1 MNNIATPDSKNTD
14 IMALRDA
21 IYMIGKTEPSEYT
34 EIGNIHGY
42 RVIYMEDSK
51 RYIFGYKKCAIFIKP
66 RIERKILD
74 IDIFVCNGSDPG
86 DGKQLLCFSLNHIR
100 TTRGEIFTDDT
111 VIRLDPS
118 SKLATSLPAQRKKF
132 NGKPPEELQEKLEKY
147 YIKTYGFVKGLP
159 YFKTTLG
166 EIISRCAVATKGG
179 RTTRKINRRSNKSR
193 TISLKS
199 S

>member
-1 MNNIATPDSKNTD
+1 MNNIATPDSKDTD
-14 IMALRDA
+14 IMVLREA
-21 IYMIGKTEPSEYT
+21 IYMIGRTEPSEYT

-111 VIRLDPS
+111 VIRLDPFSEMAS
-118 SKLATSLPAQRKKF
+118 SLSAQRKKF
-132 NGKPPEELQEKLEKY
+132 NGKPKHVLQEKLENY
-147 YIKTYGFVKGLP
+147 YIETYGFVKALP

-179 RTTRKINRRSNKSR
+179 RKTRKINRRSNKSG

>member
-1 MNNIATPDSKNTD
+1 MNNIGTPESKDPD
-14 IMALRDA
+14 IIALREA

-34 EIGNIHGY
+34 EIGIINGY

-74 IDIFVCNGSDPG
+74 IDIFVCNGSEPG
-86 DGKQLLCFSLNHIR
+86 DGIQLLCFSLNHIR
-100 TTRGEIFTDDT
+100 TTKSEIFTDDT

-147 YIKTYGFVKGLP
+147 YIETYGFNKGLP

-166 EIISRCAVATKGG
+166 EIISRCAVPTKGG
-179 RTTRKINRRSNKSR
+179 RKTRKINRRSNK
-193 TISLKS
+193 TISRKS

>member
-1 MNNIATPDSKNTD
+1 MNNIATPDSKDTD
-14 IMALRDA
+14 IMVLREA
-21 IYMIGKTEPSEYT
+21 IYMIGRTEPSEYT

-111 VIRLDPS
+111 VIRLDPFSEMAS
-118 SKLATSLPAQRKKF
+118 SLSAQRKKF
-132 NGKPPEELQEKLEKY
+132 NGKPKHVLQEKLENY
-147 YIKTYGFVKGLP
+147 YIETYGFVKALP

-179 RTTRKINRRSNKSR
+179 RKTRKINRRSNKSG
-193 TISLKS
+193 TISLKYS
-199 S
+199 